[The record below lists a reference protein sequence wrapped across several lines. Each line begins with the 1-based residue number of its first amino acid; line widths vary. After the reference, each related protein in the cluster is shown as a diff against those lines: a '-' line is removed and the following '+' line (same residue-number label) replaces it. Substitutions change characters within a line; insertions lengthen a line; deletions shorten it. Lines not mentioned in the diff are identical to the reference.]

1 MSDSPRQVVA
11 SSDTVGTRDRI
22 RQSACCYEVAV
33 TAARKIRVCI
43 AAPSLDFYAGQAIQG
58 LRLIQTLRTEPE
70 LEIGFIPHNPRL
82 PGPIRWLQ
90 RIKYVRTGVTTFY
103 YLLLLLCHLP
113 RYDVIQVFS
122 ASYWSYLFS
131 AMPPLLVAKLYR
143 KKIILN
149 YRSGEAEDHLRRW
162 PRTTVPLMRRMDEI
176 VVPSGYLVDVF
187 ARFGLKARAIFNI
200 VDLERFKYRERAVL
214 GPRFLCTRLLEP
226 LYNVANVIR
235 AFRLI
240 KDEVPEATLTIAA
253 DGSQRA
259 RLEKLVADLR
269 LDSVTFRGFVPFDEM
284 PALYDAHDLHL
295 IGNDID
301 NMPAAVTES
310 CASGIIIVTT
320 AAGGIPYLVENGRS
334 ALIVAC
340 GDVAGLAREALRALR
355 NPALSR
361 TLARNARERAQDFT
375 WPRVRGQWLALYREL
390 AGR

>member
-1 MSDSPRQVVA
+1 MSKYDLATNVERL
-11 SSDTVGTRDRI
+11 
-22 RQSACCYEVAV
+22 
-33 TAARKIRVCI
+33 AAEFRARLAPVPATGKIRVCI

-58 LRLIQTLRTEPE
+58 VRLMQALGAEPE

-82 PGPIRWLQ
+82 PRPLRWLQ

-103 YLLLLLCHLP
+103 YLLLLIWRLP

-131 AMPPLLVAKLYR
+131 VMPPLLAAKLYR

-162 PRTTVPLMRRMDEI
+162 PRTTVPLMRRMDAI

-187 ARFGLKARAIFNI
+187 AKFGLQARAIFNI
-200 VDLERFKYRERAVL
+200 VDVERFKYRERAFL
-214 GPRFLCTRLLEP
+214 EPRFLCSRLLEP

-240 KDEVPEATLTIAA
+240 KDEIPEATLTIAA

-259 RLEKLVADLR
+259 NLEKLVAELG
-269 LDSVTFRGFVPFDEM
+269 LDSVTFRGFVPFDRM
-284 PALYDAHDLHL
+284 PDLYDAHDVHL

-301 NMPAAVTES
+301 NMPAAITES

-320 AAGGIPYLVENGRS
+320 AAGGIPYIVENGRN
-334 ALIVAC
+334 ALIVPC
-340 GDVAGLAREALRALR
+340 GDVAGLAREGLRALR
-355 NPALSR
+355 DRELAK
-361 TLARNARERAQDFT
+361 TLARNARSRAQDFT
-375 WPRVRGQWLALYREL
+375 WPRVRASWLALYHEL

>member
-1 MSDSPRQVVA
+1 MTA
-11 SSDTVGTRDRI
+11 S
-22 RQSACCYEVAV
+22 
-33 TAARKIRVCI
+33 RKIRVCI
-43 AAPSLDFYAGQAIQG
+43 AAPSLDFYAGQAIQAVRL
-58 LRLIQTLRTEPE
+58 LRALGAEPD

-82 PGPIRWLQ
+82 PRPLRWLQ
-90 RIKYVRTGVTTFY
+90 RVKYLRTGITTFY
-103 YLLLLLCHLP
+103 YLLLLLWRLP
-113 RYDVIQVFS
+113 HYDIIQVFS

-131 AMPPLLVAKLYR
+131 VMPPLLAARLYR

-162 PRTTVPLMRRMDEI
+162 PRTTLLSMKRMDAI

-187 ARFGLKARAIFNI
+187 AKFGLQARSTFNI

-214 GPRFLCTRLLEP
+214 EPRFMCSRLLEP

-240 KDEVPEATLTIAA
+240 KDEIPQATLTIAA

-259 RLEKLVADLR
+259 SLEKLVAELQ
-269 LDSVTFRGFVPFDEM
+269 LDSVTFRGFVPFDQM
-284 PALYDAHDLHL
+284 PDLYDAHDIHL

-301 NMPAAVTES
+301 NMPAAITES
-310 CASGIIIVTT
+310 CATGIVIVTT
-320 AAGGIPYLVENGRS
+320 AAGGIPYIVEHRRS
-334 ALIVAC
+334 ALIVPC

-355 NPALSR
+355 DPELARS
-361 TLARNARERAQDFT
+361 LARNARERAQDFT
-375 WPRVRGQWLALYREL
+375 WPRVRGQWLALYHEL